1 MTEQLP
7 EGAVKVDLY
16 DAAQGK
22 VPRTGGPYLDDVER
36 RNAEEWRAKQEGR
49 EPDYANPP
57 AVAATVLVPKHFLVE
72 RDTDKSH
79 FSDAVE
85 VTNEPVDSFIVEAPV
100 SEPDPTQA
108 DWDNDAS
115 KLAALEASKK
125 FEELK
130 NNSAPATTET
140 TVPVDGA
147 PNPDE
152 NPEKQDY

>member
-22 VPRTGGPYLDDVER
+22 VPRTGGPYLDDIER
-36 RNAEEWRAKQEGR
+36 HEAETWRAKLEDR
-49 EPDYANPP
+49 EPDYANLP
-57 AVAATVLVPKHFLVE
+57 AVAATVLVPKSALVE
-72 RDTDKSH
+72 RDTDKMH

-85 VTNEPVDSFIVEAPV
+85 VTNKPVDSFIAEAPV
-100 SEPDPTQA
+100 YEVDPSQA

-115 KLAALEASKK
+115 KVAALDASRK

-130 NNSAPATTET
+130 SAVAPATTET